1 MGVGCRPLDHVLVV
15 RLGVTL
21 ERAGAPD
28 ERQALDLLIVPPELS
43 TACEESLQ
51 TNSPEQVVEN
61 SAELQSGEKET
72 HRIRYEFGP
81 RSGERT
87 I

>member
-1 MGVGCRPLDHVLVV
+1 MGPGGIDPAR
-15 RLGVTL
+15 RG
-21 ERAGAPD
+21 
-28 ERQALDLLIVPPELS
+28 RQARSQGPLIVPPELS

-51 TNSPEQVVEN
+51 TNSPKQVVEN